1 MFNHFNV
8 CITLSI
14 NNVYDNIT
22 SIVAVRQPDQGPVDG
37 APEFPALAGCLLQ
50 VVAGAVNGPVL
61 NRYLLDGALNIFT
74 AATLLHLSQVGQAGS
89 QSTVMA
95 AQSGLT
101 ASSMSV
107 MTGWPAAWVGTVCR
121 REHLRRNLSV

>member
-1 MFNHFNV
+1 M
-8 CITLSI
+8 SI

-61 NRYLLDGALNIFT
+61 SRYLSDRALNIST

-121 REHLRRNLSV
+121 REHLGRNLSV